1 MWGVARR
8 YTEFVKL
15 REELV
20 KLEPMIAEL
29 PFPEKKFFD
38 SDSEN
43 TVDERVYLLGRFCK
57 YMINMIRPGA
67 LATFLHKDGSDNSI
81 IDLLLVQR
89 YLRSNNRDASDQ
101 SLMRL
106 DRMMTGV
113 GCRSLS
119 EKNMFLL
126 SSQRTGPQ
134 MLTIYSLP
142 PDCPLDLRR
151 VESECG

>member
-1 MWGVARR
+1 M
-8 YTEFVKL
+8 
-15 REELV
+15 
-20 KLEPMIAEL
+20 
-29 PFPEKKFFD
+29 
-38 SDSEN
+38 
-43 TVDERVYLLGRFCK
+43 DERVYLLGRFCK

-142 PDCPLDLRR
+142 PATSGCAQAATPPSRR
-151 VESECG
+151 LAAASERRTVASLPAPHLSAEPC